1 MLDTPLNDPRH
12 IFHIAFNHPVYLYP
26 AYKNPLSA
34 LEFNPR
40 KRYARIGSIDEQ
52 ESTLYVETYTLDTDP
67 YSMTQHT
74 MNVDSTTLTA
84 FDWVPFR
91 HSLTLQQAT
100 YARDNNIM
108 PHPQLFIP
116 EDDNLVFGPIIAGFS
131 GSNKNVLIF
140 TTYDPDMTQAGY
152 VKNITVSNY
161 LIDTALNPP
170 HCSINNI
177 WEGKLLCH

>member
-1 MLDTPLNDPRH
+1 M
-12 IFHIAFNHPVYLYP
+12 AFNHPVYLYP

-40 KRYARIGSIDEQ
+40 KKYARIGSIDEQ
-52 ESTLYVETYTLDTDP
+52 ESTLYVETYTLDTDSC
-67 YSMTQHT
+67 SMTHYT
-74 MNVDSTTLTA
+74 MDVDSTTLTA

-100 YARDNNIM
+100 YARDNDIM

-116 EDDNLVFGPIIAGFS
+116 ENDNLVFGPIIAGFS
-131 GSNKNVLIF
+131 GSNKDVLIF
-140 TTYDPDMTQAGY
+140 TTYNPDMTQAGY
-152 VKNITVSNY
+152 VKDITVSNY

-170 HCSINNI
+170 QCSISHI
-177 WEGKLLCH
+177 